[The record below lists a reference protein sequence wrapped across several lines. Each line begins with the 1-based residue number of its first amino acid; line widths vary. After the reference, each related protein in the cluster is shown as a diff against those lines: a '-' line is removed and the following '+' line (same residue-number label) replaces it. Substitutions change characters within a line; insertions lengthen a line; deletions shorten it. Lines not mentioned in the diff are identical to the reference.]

1 MDIGV
6 LVTASKFSA
15 ELTSVVMNKLQIA
28 PDDYIDVRVFL
39 EQDSILEKVTSEL
52 EAKRLKI

>member
-15 ELTSVVMNKLQIA
+15 ELTSVIMNKLQVA